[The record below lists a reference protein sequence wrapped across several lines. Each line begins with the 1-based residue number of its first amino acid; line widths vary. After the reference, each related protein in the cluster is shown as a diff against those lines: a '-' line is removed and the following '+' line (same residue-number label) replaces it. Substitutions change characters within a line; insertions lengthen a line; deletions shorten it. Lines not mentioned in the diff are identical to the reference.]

1 MKQSFKTLLVLGL
14 LIGLFF
20 LVSQQVSNQGTQSE
34 MNFSEFIVKAV
45 PPMYEG
51 STAPPLTQ
59 VKTINVRGEVIEGE
73 LVDGT
78 KFKTLGDIKD
88 YQKDLIERGIVIKY
102 ESQEAGIWV
111 SILTGWLPMLFF
123 VLLFFFFIRQAQSGG
138 GRLFQFGKSK
148 HRVLGESSQKVT
160 FADIAGIEEAKDEL
174 GEIIDFLKD
183 PKKFT
188 RLGGRIPKGVL
199 LMGPPGT
206 GKTLL
211 ARGVAGEAGVP
222 FFSISGSDFVEMF
235 VGVGASRVR
244 DLFEQGKK
252 RAPCIVFIDEIDAVG
267 RQRGT
272 GLGGGHDEREQTLNQ
287 LLVEMDG
294 FEANVGVILMAA
306 TNRPDV
312 LDPALLR
319 AGRFDRRIVVPS
331 PDVRGREEILKV
343 HTRKVPLSDDVDLAV
358 TARGTPG
365 FVGADLENIVNESA
379 LLAARKGRD
388 SVTMADLEEAKDKVI
403 MGSARR
409 SLVMGEKERELT
421 AFHEAGHA
429 VVAWAI
435 PGTDPVHKV
444 TIVPRGLSLG
454 QTMQLPSEDRYT
466 ASRSYLVNRL
476 AIMMGGRAAELLIFN
491 EETTGAGQDIK
502 VATETARRMVAQWG
516 MSVLGPVH
524 MDHTSEM
531 VFLGKEM
538 ATQREVSEQTAQRVD
553 REVKH
558 LILDAHDEARKILTQ
573 HTTALRALAAALL
586 ERETVDGLELDLLL
600 GGEVPVP
607 EGTPDVAADPVPAD
621 EADFPA

>member
-1 MKQSFKTLLVLGL
+1 
-14 LIGLFF
+14 
-20 LVSQQVSNQGTQSE
+20 
-34 MNFSEFIVKAV
+34 
-45 PPMYEG
+45 
-51 STAPPLTQ
+51 
-59 VKTINVRGEVIEGE
+59 
-73 LVDGT
+73 
-78 KFKTLGDIKD
+78 
-88 YQKDLIERGIVIKY
+88 
-102 ESQEAGIWV
+102 
-111 SILTGWLPMLFF
+111 
-123 VLLFFFFIRQAQSGG
+123 
-138 GRLFQFGKSK
+138 
-148 HRVLGESSQKVT
+148 
-160 FADIAGIEEAKDEL
+160 
-174 GEIIDFLKD
+174 
-183 PKKFT
+183 
-188 RLGGRIPKGVL
+188 
-199 LMGPPGT
+199 
-206 GKTLL
+206 
-211 ARGVAGEAGVP
+211 
-222 FFSISGSDFVEMF
+222 
-235 VGVGASRVR
+235 
-244 DLFEQGKK
+244 
-252 RAPCIVFIDEIDAVG
+252 
-267 RQRGT
+267 
-272 GLGGGHDEREQTLNQ
+272 
-287 LLVEMDG
+287 
-294 FEANVGVILMAA
+294 
-306 TNRPDV
+306 
-312 LDPALLR
+312 
-319 AGRFDRRIVVPS
+319 
-331 PDVRGREEILKV
+331 
-343 HTRKVPLSDDVDLAV
+343 
-358 TARGTPG
+358 
-365 FVGADLENIVNESA
+365 
-379 LLAARKGRD
+379 
-388 SVTMADLEEAKDKVI
+388 
-403 MGSARR
+403 
-409 SLVMGEKERELT
+409 MGEKERELT